1 MSQTASGSLVRETGD
16 EERRQR
22 AVVALGLSE
31 EGPQERFNRITRLAH
46 TVFGTSRAAI
56 TVIDGDRAWFPAQ
69 HGFSSGS
76 IPREDTLCE
85 RTMET
90 GELVLSEDARA
101 DPVFADKRAVLD
113 HDDIGFYAGQPLRDR
128 TGTIIGTFCIFD
140 ERPQRLSDE
149 QVVAL
154 RDLASWAEREL
165 RSEAEMSAAGAVQA
179 SMLPPGDL
187 EVDGWH
193 VAGVCRPALAVGG
206 DFYDYGVANGTLH
219 VGLGDVMGKG
229 TGAALL
235 GAGTRAAVRGIHAA
249 VTAGAD
255 LGVTI
260 THVARTLLADFERAA
275 SFVTLFEAALDLEDG
290 LLRYVDAGMGLA
302 LLRRAD
308 GTVER
313 LTGRDRPLGV
323 LPDDHWT
330 EHETDLEPGGRL
342 LVFSDGLLDLL
353 PDPDAWVDA
362 VGRLLAEHG
371 TAPSLLGAIAS
382 LSDERIA
389 LDDVTAVAVYR
400 AAR

>member
-1 MSQTASGSLVRETGD
+1 
-16 EERRQR
+16 
-22 AVVALGLSE
+22 
-31 EGPQERFNRITRLAH
+31 
-46 TVFGTSRAAI
+46 
-56 TVIDGDRAWFPAQ
+56 
-69 HGFSSGS
+69 
-76 IPREDTLCE
+76 
-85 RTMET
+85 
-90 GELVLSEDARA
+90 VLSEDART
-101 DPVFADKRAVLD
+101 DPVFADKQHVLLK
-113 HDDIGFYAGQPLRDR
+113 DDIGFYAGEPLRDR

-140 ERPQRLSDE
+140 DQPRRLTPE

-206 DFYDYGVANGTLH
+206 DFFDYGVAHSTLH
-219 VGLGDVMGKG
+219 VGMGDVMGKG

-235 GAGTRAAVRGIHAA
+235 GAGTRAAVRGTHTA

-255 LGVTI
+255 LGVTV
-260 THVARTLLADFERAA
+260 THVARTLLPDLERAA
-275 SFVTLFEAALDLEDG
+275 SFVTLFEAAVDLEDG

-302 LLRRAD
+302 LLRHAD
-308 GTVER
+308 GTFER
-313 LTGRDRPLGV
+313 LAGRDRPLGV

-330 EHETDLEPGGRL
+330 EHETDVGPGDRM

-353 PDPDAWVDA
+353 PDPEAWVES
-362 VGRLLAEHG
+362 VGGMLATHDTVPALLA
-371 TAPSLLGAIAS
+371 AIAS
-382 LSDERIA
+382 LSEERVA